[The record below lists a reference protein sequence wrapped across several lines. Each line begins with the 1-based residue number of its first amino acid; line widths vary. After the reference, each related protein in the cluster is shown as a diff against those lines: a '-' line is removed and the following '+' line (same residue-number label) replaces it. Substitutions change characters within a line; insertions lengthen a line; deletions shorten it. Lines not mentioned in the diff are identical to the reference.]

1 MSIRLRLTL
10 ALVLIGLIPV
20 AMIINLVSQNAPTLL
35 TLVVDTNQR
44 IISQAPPE
52 IAQSLTLL
60 NNQIAEMVSAAIFKL
75 YLLGGVLL
83 VIAVG
88 LGIVL
93 GSTITVPI
101 LKMAKAADRA
111 TQGFLEA
118 FQPSDDPSELGA
130 LSRSIYAMTIQLTEG
145 MENLE
150 QQVTERTREISR
162 RNDQLEVAAQIG
174 REVSTILDVNLLLN
188 EVARLISERFGY
200 YHVGIFMVDEVGDY
214 AVLRAANSE
223 GGKHLLDLGHKLK
236 VGETGI
242 VGYVAKYGK
251 ARVAFDVESDQVFL
265 RNPELPE
272 TRSEAALPL
281 RILDKVIGVL
291 DVQSIALSAF
301 SLDDMRVLQI
311 VADQVALAVENT
323 RLFAE
328 NKQAKRDL
336 EQAYGQQV
344 VGSWMR
350 RLRNAPLTYVFN
362 RLGVETKDLAAAGN
376 ESNTLPN
383 SPRLDLEE
391 NQLIVPITIRGV
403 VIGSVILRRES
414 GSVGWTEDDLLLVQD
429 VLEQIE
435 PALESARL
443 LEETQARAMREQAVN
458 VISTQMRR
466 SAGMDAIL
474 QNTVRELGKVL
485 GSTRT
490 FIQLD
495 IETSDKLPG

>member
-60 NNQIAEMVSAAIFKL
+60 NNQIAEMVGAAISKL
-75 YLLGGVLL
+75 YMLGGVLL

-88 LGIVL
+88 LGILL

-150 QQVTERTREISR
+150 QQVTERTREISH

-251 ARVAFDVESDQVFL
+251 ERVAFDVESDQVFL

-272 TRSEAALPL
+272 TRSGAALPV
-281 RILDKVIGVL
+281 RIFDRVIGVL

-328 NKQAKRDL
+328 NKQAKPDA

-350 RLRNAPLTYVFN
+350 
-362 RLGVETKDLAAAGN
+362 G
-376 ESNTLPN
+376 
-383 SPRLDLEE
+383 
-391 NQLIVPITIRGV
+391 
-403 VIGSVILRRES
+403 
-414 GSVGWTEDDLLLVQD
+414 
-429 VLEQIE
+429 
-435 PALESARL
+435 
-443 LEETQARAMREQAVN
+443 
-458 VISTQMRR
+458 
-466 SAGMDAIL
+466 
-474 QNTVRELGKVL
+474 
-485 GSTRT
+485 
-490 FIQLD
+490 
-495 IETSDKLPG
+495 